1 MNRDDG
7 SERMNCFDEKR
18 CHVIQHGIFL
28 YDMELLCYLFVSN
41 TIALEKKMNLCCLQN
56 RIFITRFP
64 LLHVTHCLK
73 QIENDQADLP

>member
-7 SERMNCFDEKR
+7 SERMICFDEKR

-41 TIALEKKMNLCCLQN
+41 TIAL
-56 RIFITRFP
+56 
-64 LLHVTHCLK
+64 
-73 QIENDQADLP
+73 